1 MSQITRGHGQDNN
14 YNVAYHFSFQRMDYF
29 HGLSMASNQ
38 KIGTLS
44 LQLALGHRSL
54 QARTF
59 FGQFALQYARYFQ
72 FTSFRFGPY
81 GRYAFSYLAKPYD
94 FLYHRI
100 EIGIA
105 TAYQFGESPFS
116 MQFNAGASLNVE
128 TQKASTHSFPD
139 YTLAIGLAYA
149 IH

>member
-14 YNVAYHFSFQRMDYF
+14 YNVAYHFSIQRMDYF
-29 HGLSMASNQ
+29 HSLSMASNH

-54 QARTF
+54 QART
-59 FGQFALQYARYFQ
+59 
-72 FTSFRFGPY
+72 
-81 GRYAFSYLAKPYD
+81 
-94 FLYHRI
+94 
-100 EIGIA
+100 A

-116 MQFNAGASLNVE
+116 MQFNAGASLNAE
-128 TQKASTHSFPD
+128 KQKASTHSFPD
-139 YTLAIGLAYA
+139 YNLAIGLAYA

>member
-1 MSQITRGHGQDNN
+1 
-14 YNVAYHFSFQRMDYF
+14 
-29 HGLSMASNQ
+29 MASNQ

-59 FGQFALQYARYFQ
+59 FGQFALQYTRYFQ

-81 GRYAFSYLAKPYD
+81 GRYAFSFLAKPYD

-100 EIGIA
+100 EMGIA